1 MMDKD
6 VAKAL
11 LTLSKSI
18 DGVIVQMFAEI
29 DKFDDQGLKSRFN
42 DSVGDLLGFIARDL
56 IFPLE
61 NIYPELREGNWYRGT
76 ASLFGAALEWAR
88 WIDVPCAVTMSLT
101 SRLSMMPALLRM
113 TFAIAAARSSAITT
127 LGRRQPP
134 FPGPRTKENIF
145 LTAYAGHGIVVYS
158 GDGAGLA

>member
-11 LTLSKSI
+11 LTLSKSM

-42 DSVGDLLGFIARDL
+42 DSVGNLLGLIARDL

-61 NIYPELREGNWYRGT
+61 NIYPELREGN
-76 ASLFGAALEWAR
+76 
-88 WIDVPCAVTMSLT
+88 
-101 SRLSMMPALLRM
+101 
-113 TFAIAAARSSAITT
+113 
-127 LGRRQPP
+127 
-134 FPGPRTKENIF
+134 
-145 LTAYAGHGIVVYS
+145 
-158 GDGAGLA
+158 

>member
-18 DGVIVQMFAEI
+18 DGVTVQMFAEI

-42 DSVGDLLGFIARDL
+42 DSVGNLLGFIARDL

-61 NIYPELREGNWYRGT
+61 NLYPELREG
-76 ASLFGAALEWAR
+76 
-88 WIDVPCAVTMSLT
+88 D
-101 SRLSMMPALLRM
+101 
-113 TFAIAAARSSAITT
+113 
-127 LGRRQPP
+127 
-134 FPGPRTKENIF
+134 
-145 LTAYAGHGIVVYS
+145 
-158 GDGAGLA
+158 

>member
-29 DKFDDQGLKSRFN
+29 DKFDDPGLKSRFN
-42 DSVGDLLGFIARDL
+42 DSVGHLLGFIARDL

-61 NIYPELREGNWYRGT
+61 NIYPELREGN
-76 ASLFGAALEWAR
+76 
-88 WIDVPCAVTMSLT
+88 
-101 SRLSMMPALLRM
+101 
-113 TFAIAAARSSAITT
+113 
-127 LGRRQPP
+127 
-134 FPGPRTKENIF
+134 
-145 LTAYAGHGIVVYS
+145 
-158 GDGAGLA
+158 

>member
-29 DKFDDQGLKSRFN
+29 DKFDDQGLKSQFN
-42 DSVGDLLGFIARDL
+42 DSVGNLLGFIARDL

-61 NIYPELREGNWYRGT
+61 NIYPELREGN
-76 ASLFGAALEWAR
+76 
-88 WIDVPCAVTMSLT
+88 
-101 SRLSMMPALLRM
+101 
-113 TFAIAAARSSAITT
+113 
-127 LGRRQPP
+127 
-134 FPGPRTKENIF
+134 
-145 LTAYAGHGIVVYS
+145 
-158 GDGAGLA
+158 

>member
-29 DKFDDQGLKSRFN
+29 DKFDDPGLKSRFS
-42 DSVGDLLGFIARDL
+42 DSVGNLLGFVARDL

-61 NIYPELREGNWYRGT
+61 NIYPELPEGN
-76 ASLFGAALEWAR
+76 
-88 WIDVPCAVTMSLT
+88 
-101 SRLSMMPALLRM
+101 
-113 TFAIAAARSSAITT
+113 
-127 LGRRQPP
+127 
-134 FPGPRTKENIF
+134 
-145 LTAYAGHGIVVYS
+145 
-158 GDGAGLA
+158 

>member
-42 DSVGDLLGFIARDL
+42 DSVGNLLGLIARDL

-61 NIYPELREGNWYRGT
+61 NLYPELREG
-76 ASLFGAALEWAR
+76 
-88 WIDVPCAVTMSLT
+88 D
-101 SRLSMMPALLRM
+101 
-113 TFAIAAARSSAITT
+113 
-127 LGRRQPP
+127 
-134 FPGPRTKENIF
+134 
-145 LTAYAGHGIVVYS
+145 
-158 GDGAGLA
+158 

>member
-42 DSVGDLLGFIARDL
+42 DSVGNLLGLIARDL
-56 IFPLE
+56 IFQLE
-61 NIYPELREGNWYRGT
+61 NIYPELREGN
-76 ASLFGAALEWAR
+76 
-88 WIDVPCAVTMSLT
+88 
-101 SRLSMMPALLRM
+101 
-113 TFAIAAARSSAITT
+113 
-127 LGRRQPP
+127 
-134 FPGPRTKENIF
+134 
-145 LTAYAGHGIVVYS
+145 
-158 GDGAGLA
+158 